1 MKYYKEF
8 TFYYYYRSDIDK
20 SEACEFIRIKD
31 LQKMYEN
38 VRVYYCEQFCNNLA
52 LASENALWSSLLMS
66 LVLMISCPR
75 RVETAHWLA
84 LVTRCEHGRPQ
95 IIDRSI
101 CSKSIKTILARHWR
115 CRVANFSSAS
125 SYLKNITCMLF
136 LKIQPFQS
144 TMSCVMSYVTFILF
158 VFFSILK
165 LNQSNILL
173 RSIIRSFPHENI
185 IQL

>member
-1 MKYYKEF
+1 
-8 TFYYYYRSDIDK
+8 
-20 SEACEFIRIKD
+20 
-31 LQKMYEN
+31 MYEN

-84 LVTRCEHGRPQ
+84 LVTRCKHGRPQ

-144 TMSCVMSYVTFILF
+144 RMSCVMSYVTFICNILF
-158 VFFSILK
+158 VFFFNFKIKSIKYSLK
-165 LNQSNILL
+165 IYNKVFSPWEHNSTVTFIYLFDLSNIFQWYNFVV
-173 RSIIRSFPHENI
+173 S
-185 IQL
+185 